1 MTLKEEYDFLCDR
14 IEDLKRQIKNAKEKD
29 VSPMTIQMKYMK
41 NYQSI
46 LKYRIEKLID
56 LDESQTKVRRKRGEL
71 DDSTM
76 GVQHRMGKPLQ
87 KLYT

>member
-14 IEDLKRQIKNAKEKD
+14 IEDLKKQIKEAKERD
-29 VSPMTIQMKYMK
+29 ISPMTIQMKYMK

-46 LKYRIEKLID
+46 LKYRIEKQID

-76 GVQHRMGKPLQ
+76 GFQHRMGKPLQ

>member
-56 LDESQTKVRRKRGEL
+56 LDEN
-71 DDSTM
+71 
-76 GVQHRMGKPLQ
+76 
-87 KLYT
+87 

>member
-14 IEDLKRQIKNAKEKD
+14 IDDLKHQIKNAKEKD

-46 LKYRIEKLID
+46 LKYRIEKQID
-56 LDESQTKVRRKRGEL
+56 LDERQMKVRQKKR
-71 DDSTM
+71 
-76 GVQHRMGKPLQ
+76 
-87 KLYT
+87 

>member
-46 LKYRIEKLID
+46 LKYRIEKIID
-56 LDESQTKVRRKRGEL
+56 LDRKEA
-71 DDSTM
+71 
-76 GVQHRMGKPLQ
+76 
-87 KLYT
+87 

>member
-1 MTLKEEYDFLCDR
+1 MTIKEEYDFLCDR

-56 LDESQTKVRRKRGEL
+56 LDEN
-71 DDSTM
+71 
-76 GVQHRMGKPLQ
+76 
-87 KLYT
+87 

>member
-14 IEDLKRQIKNAKEKD
+14 IDDLKNQIKNAKEAD
-29 VSPMTIQMKYMK
+29 ISPMTIQMKYMK

-56 LDESQTKVRRKRGEL
+56 LDER
-71 DDSTM
+71 
-76 GVQHRMGKPLQ
+76 
-87 KLYT
+87 

>member
-14 IEDLKRQIKNAKEKD
+14 IEDLKKQIKNVKDGD

-46 LKYRIEKLID
+46 LKYRIEKSDKI
-56 LDESQTKVRRKRGEL
+56 G
-71 DDSTM
+71 
-76 GVQHRMGKPLQ
+76 
-87 KLYT
+87 

>member
-14 IEDLKRQIKNAKEKD
+14 IEDLKKQIKEAKERD
-29 VSPMTIQMKYMK
+29 ISPMTIQMKYMK

-56 LDESQTKVRRKRGEL
+56 LDER
-71 DDSTM
+71 
-76 GVQHRMGKPLQ
+76 
-87 KLYT
+87 

>member
-14 IEDLKRQIKNAKEKD
+14 IEDLKKQIKEAKEKD
-29 VSPMTIQMKYMK
+29 ISPMTIQMKYMK

-56 LDESQTKVRRKRGEL
+56 LDES
-71 DDSTM
+71 
-76 GVQHRMGKPLQ
+76 
-87 KLYT
+87 